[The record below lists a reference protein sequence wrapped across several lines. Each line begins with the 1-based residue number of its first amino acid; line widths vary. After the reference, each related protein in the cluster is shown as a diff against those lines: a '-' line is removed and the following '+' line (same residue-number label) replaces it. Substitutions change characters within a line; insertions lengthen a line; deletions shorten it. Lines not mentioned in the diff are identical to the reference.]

1 MHDRLNYN
9 SNIFNNIFI
18 RWLLVFVL
26 IFIVFI
32 KSSSY
37 NVSAD
42 CGNYYPDE
50 DVSKIDLS
58 NIDNSYNWNLYLN
71 TCKKWSSEDNS
82 FIVIRSD
89 SDFKKYNQV
98 YYFLIKW
105 RGTLNFDKSY
115 SGLKFFVTASNYT
128 VFYIKDLDKDKY
140 GIRQY
145 SNFYKGDS
153 SSFDCT
159 TYQCGLSNVNLNNI
173 SIIYSNIRDSDSLN
187 GYDGELP
194 KENINI
200 DKDDV
205 NTYPVGHLEI
215 INPSGALNINYS
227 NKYNAYPVDVKVK
240 GKIPFQ
246 IRFGQESEI
255 SADKI
260 KSILQ
265 KEIYNTMNFTMI
277 GSNNTY
283 TRSDKTFLNDN
294 DPKLVVFGTKSDWI
308 DNEYLTFEYTFKLY
322 LKDKGDYNFNSF
334 TINVPTWWEHT
345 FFGIGTDKFKDFK
358 ADDVK
363 FSINA
368 YKDLNGDGV
377 DDETGEVIPPQ
388 TDLDVDDDDWDH
400 MTFLEK
406 AEYLITSIPSFL
418 GNIFDSL
425 INTIA
430 NTVQLVN
437 SVVAQ
442 GGTIAGLVTNLFDF
456 FPAPIPQMITVTI
469 GVMIFITF
477 LSWVKK

>member
-1 MHDRLNYN
+1 MNVNNIRSPNYFIARWFLVFGIVFSAVLFISVSVKADVIMKGNKNFPSYAFHESYNDKQNIHNLNVLLEKAKNEGYNILICSGDYYDTSYTKNLKPYWILISNEPLNYDG
-9 SNIFNNIFI
+9 
-18 RWLLVFVL
+18 V
-26 IFIVFI
+26 
-32 KSSSY
+32 
-37 NVSAD
+37 
-42 CGNYYPDE
+42 
-50 DVSKIDLS
+50 
-58 NIDNSYNWNLYLN
+58 
-71 TCKKWSSEDNS
+71 
-82 FIVIRSD
+82 
-89 SDFKKYNQV
+89 
-98 YYFLIKW
+98 
-105 RGTLNFDKSY
+105 
-115 SGLKFFVTASNYT
+115 
-128 VFYIKDLDKDKY
+128 
-140 GIRQY
+140 
-145 SNFYKGDS
+145 NFYTNNS
-153 SSFDCT
+153 STCEYFNCT
-159 TYQCGLSNVNLNNI
+159 LVVSDTDEYSNVNNI
-173 SIIYSNIRDSDSLN
+173 SNSSFEFKTNFSSKISKQYYPTVLYYNFPSGLN
-187 GYDGELP
+187 VVDNADTSFFP
-194 KENINI
+194 ENYVDIN
-200 DKDDV
+200 KDDV

-215 INPSGALNINYS
+215 VNPSGALNINYS

-246 IRFGQESEI
+246 IKFGQESEI
-255 SADKI
+255 SADKV
-260 KSILQ
+260 KAILQ
-265 KEIYNTMNFTMI
+265 KEMYNTMDFTMI

-283 TRSDKTFLNDN
+283 TRSDKTFLGDN

-322 LKDKGDYNFNSF
+322 LKDKRDYNFKSF

-442 GGTIAGLVTNLFDF
+442 GGTIAGIVTNLFSF

>member
-1 MHDRLNYN
+1 MNVSIR
-9 SNIFNNIFI
+9 SPNNIFI
-18 RWLLVFVL
+18 RWIFVFG
-26 IFIVFI
+26 IVF
-32 KSSSY
+32 SGFFVNSF
-37 NVSAD
+37 NVFANESESLVVGPHNAESINSFLKTVD
-42 CGNYYPDE
+42 KTKTNYIVKRYLYYDDGNLVNDTLRLAYTNDPVFLDNNKLCTTRLTVNDNYYWYTASTKYNEWLGSNTSGLE
-50 DVSKIDLS
+50 DVKFLAVAES
-58 NIDNSYNWNLYLN
+58 NSPTYGNKVVVSIVDYNIISYAENSNKFEPPTELN
-71 TCKKWSSEDNS
+71 
-82 FIVIRSD
+82 
-89 SDFKKYNQV
+89 
-98 YYFLIKW
+98 
-105 RGTLNFDKSY
+105 
-115 SGLKFFVTASNYT
+115 
-128 VFYIKDLDKDKY
+128 
-140 GIRQY
+140 
-145 SNFYKGDS
+145 
-153 SSFDCT
+153 
-159 TYQCGLSNVNLNNI
+159 
-173 SIIYSNIRDSDSLN
+173 
-187 GYDGELP
+187 
-194 KENINI
+194 
-200 DKDDV
+200 KDDV

-215 INPSGALNINYS
+215 INPSGALSINYS
-227 NKYNAYPVDVKVK
+227 DKYNAYPVDVKIR

-246 IRFGQESEI
+246 IKFGQESEI
-255 SADKI
+255 SADKV

-265 KEIYNTMNFTMI
+265 KEIYNTMDFTMI

-294 DPKLVVFGTKSDWI
+294 DPKLVIFGTKSDWI

-334 TINVPTWWEHT
+334 IINVPTWWEHT
-345 FFGIGTDKFKDFK
+345 FFGIGIDKFKDFK

>member
-1 MHDRLNYN
+1 MKKLYDRLNYN

-18 RWLLVFVL
+18 HWFLVFGLVVFSPL
-26 IFIVFI
+26 IFIVNANAYQG
-32 KSSSY
+32 K
-37 NVSAD
+37 
-42 CGNYYPDE
+42 GNTID
-50 DVSKIDLS
+50 DDIDLS
-58 NIDNSYNWNLYLN
+58 N
-71 TCKKWSSEDNS
+71 
-82 FIVIRSD
+82 
-89 SDFKKYNQV
+89 
-98 YYFLIKW
+98 YYYYEFPY
-105 RGTLNFDKSY
+105 SY
-115 SGLKFFVTASNYT
+115 SGDKQYCYSNPIKLVPFSLSNNDGNVIFIYVDGKYSYKSSTASRISFSKNGNYSISSYDMDYAPAFN
-128 VFYIKDLDKDKY
+128 VSIYNEDDKDDYSFTSRYTTIY
-140 GIRQY
+140 G
-145 SNFYKGDS
+145 FYVPKLFKDSDS
-153 SSFDCT
+153 SSFGT
-159 TYQCGLSNVNLNNI
+159 PI
-173 SIIYSNIRDSDSLN
+173 
-187 GYDGELP
+187 E
-194 KENINI
+194 I
-200 DKDDV
+200 DKNDV

-215 INPSGALNINYS
+215 VNPSGALSINYS
-227 NKYNAYPVDVKVK
+227 NKYNAYPVDVKIK

-246 IRFGQESEI
+246 IKFGQESEI
-255 SADKI
+255 SADKV

-265 KEIYNTMNFTMI
+265 KEIYNTMDFTMI

-442 GGTIAGLVTNLFDF
+442 GGTIAGLVTNLFNF

>member
-1 MHDRLNYN
+1 M
-9 SNIFNNIFI
+9 
-18 RWLLVFVL
+18 
-26 IFIVFI
+26 
-32 KSSSY
+32 
-37 NVSAD
+37 
-42 CGNYYPDE
+42 
-50 DVSKIDLS
+50 
-58 NIDNSYNWNLYLN
+58 
-71 TCKKWSSEDNS
+71 
-82 FIVIRSD
+82 
-89 SDFKKYNQV
+89 
-98 YYFLIKW
+98 
-105 RGTLNFDKSY
+105 
-115 SGLKFFVTASNYT
+115 
-128 VFYIKDLDKDKY
+128 
-140 GIRQY
+140 
-145 SNFYKGDS
+145 
-153 SSFDCT
+153 
-159 TYQCGLSNVNLNNI
+159 
-173 SIIYSNIRDSDSLN
+173 
-187 GYDGELP
+187 
-194 KENINI
+194 
-200 DKDDV
+200 
-205 NTYPVGHLEI
+205 EI
-215 INPSGALNINYS
+215 INPSGALSINYS
-227 NKYNAYPVDVKVK
+227 DKYNAYPVDVKIR

-246 IRFGQESEI
+246 IKFGQESEI
-255 SADKI
+255 SADKV

-265 KEIYNTMNFTMI
+265 KEIYNTMDFTMI

-294 DPKLVVFGTKSDWI
+294 DPKLVIFGTKSDWI

-334 TINVPTWWEHT
+334 IINVPTWWEHT

>member
-9 SNIFNNIFI
+9 GNIFNNIFI
-18 RWLLVFVL
+18 HWFLVFGL
-26 IFIVFI
+26 IFLIPKNVYAFADGSFVPPASVDVSQLTYYEYDLSYFVGDKNIWSPDNPI
-32 KSSSY
+32 KIGKTFKFPDSFFGNSTSKSVRIYIKGVSGAQIYSSDGGFDFTVKKGCNYSFG
-37 NVSAD
+37 VAS
-42 CGNYYPDE
+42 YYPGGGPYSNK
-50 DVSKIDLS
+50 DVNSFVLLE
-58 NIDNSYNWNLYLN
+58 NGVVLGQTNFVNSYY
-71 TCKKWSSEDNS
+71 
-82 FIVIRSD
+82 
-89 SDFKKYNQV
+89 Q
-98 YYFLIKW
+98 YFS
-105 RGTLNFDKSY
+105 GFYVACDKLE
-115 SGLKFFVTASNYT
+115 GLE
-128 VFYIKDLDKDKY
+128 
-140 GIRQY
+140 
-145 SNFYKGDS
+145 
-153 SSFDCT
+153 T
-159 TYQCGLSNVNLNNI
+159 TP
-173 SIIYSNIRDSDSLN
+173 D
-187 GYDGELP
+187 
-194 KENINI
+194 I
-200 DKDDV
+200 DKNDV

-246 IRFGQESEI
+246 IKFSQESEI
-255 SADKI
+255 SADKV

-265 KEIYNTMNFTMI
+265 KEIYNTMDFTMV

-294 DPKLVVFGTKSDWI
+294 DPKLVLFGTKSDWI

-368 YKDLNGDGV
+368 YKDLNGDGI

-388 TDLDVDDDDWDH
+388 TDLDVDNDDWEH

-442 GGTIAGLVTNLFDF
+442 GGTIAGLVTNLFNF